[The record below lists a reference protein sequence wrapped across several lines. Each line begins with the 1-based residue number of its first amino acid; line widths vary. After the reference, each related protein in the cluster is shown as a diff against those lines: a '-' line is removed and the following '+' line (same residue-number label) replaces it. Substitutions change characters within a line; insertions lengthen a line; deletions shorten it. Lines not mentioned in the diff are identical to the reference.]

1 MYPNLIDVPLQLMKH
16 FQNPNSKSKQCVLV
30 KQMGVLFSPLVPQY
44 RMCDQRLHKLGDFNG
59 GHPLKLYKNK
69 NKNAHPFE

>member
-30 KQMGVLFSPLVPQY
+30 KQMGVLFPPWY
-44 RMCDQRLHKLGDFNG
+44 RNIACVTKDCTN
-59 GHPLKLYKNK
+59 
-69 NKNAHPFE
+69 

>member
-1 MYPNLIDVPLQLMKH
+1 MRISQTN
-16 FQNPNSKSKQCVLV
+16 
-30 KQMGVLFSPLVPQY
+30 GGAFSPLVPQY

-59 GHPLKLYKNK
+59 GHPLKLYNKNK